1 MKLLKSIGKW
11 PDELHLDF
19 EQVKRIQSAKE
30 LKKSIISL
38 DTATGTVKI
47 QGSEAEPYK
56 ATLKECG
63 CADFMRRQ
71 LPCKHIYALAIEMG
85 ILEDSEIK
93 KSKKE
98 AQQEFKSDL
107 EKYRQLY
114 KEGKLTADSYVK
126 ISSVLAKAK

>member
-1 MKLLKSIGKW
+1 MKVLKSIGEW

-19 EQVKRIQSAKE
+19 EQVKRMQSAKG
-30 LKKSIISL
+30 LKTSIVSL
-38 DTATGTVKI
+38 DTAAGTIEI

-85 ILEDSEIK
+85 MLEDSEIK
-93 KSKKE
+93 KSNKE
-98 AQQEFKSDL
+98 VRQEFESDL

-114 KEGKLTADSYVK
+114 KEEKLTADSYVK